1 MVIDMAK
8 LNINFLLPVLEGSDE
23 QIAQAETI
31 RAKFIDEFNDMAEFE
46 TVEDWINIK
55 EKMPSIWEYLIQNK
69 SAKFWIEKENTLL
82 SWIINVY
89 MRI

>member
-1 MVIDMAK
+1 MAK

-23 QIAQAETI
+23 QIAQAESI
-31 RAKFIDEFNDMAEFE
+31 RAKFIDDFNDMAEFE